1 MSGFFDRLRG
11 RDRGSKNKAKERLQ
25 FILVHDRISL
35 PPEQLAQMKREILE
49 VISKY
54 VSIDEEHVDIALQP
68 RDRTSNKL
76 IAEIPFKRRAH
87 PEEVDEAAQGEI
99 LDVID
104 EDEEET
110 VRVDPSRINEIEKQ
124 MDVDEGKQDEQ
135 PAQDPTKPSKTT
147 D

>member
-76 IAEIPFKRRAH
+76 IAEIPFKRRAQS
-87 PEEVDEAAQGEI
+87 EDIDEASQGEI
-99 LDVID
+99 LDIID

-110 VRVDPSRINEIEKQ
+110 VRIDPSLVN
-124 MDVDEGKQDEQ
+124 DVKKKIDGAEDKPKEQ
-135 PAQDPTKPSKTT
+135 PAQDPTKPNKTT